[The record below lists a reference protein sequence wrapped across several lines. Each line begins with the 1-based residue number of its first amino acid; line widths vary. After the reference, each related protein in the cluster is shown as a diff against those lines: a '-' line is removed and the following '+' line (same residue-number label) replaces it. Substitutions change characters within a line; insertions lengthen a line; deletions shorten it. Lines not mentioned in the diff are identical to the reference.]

1 MRLVD
6 DDGEALALALD
17 LLVDHGELLQGRD
30 DETSAA
36 VDGVPQVGR
45 GLVLA
50 DGHDRAYGVVEARD
64 GLLQLAVEHSAVG
77 DDDHGVEQRGVIHEE
92 GCQAIGRPG
101 DAVRLARPR
110 RMLHKVVLARP
121 VRAHVSDDLTHG
133 VELVV
138 TGEDDALLLAL
149 HLVAA
154 RIDLCLFLDLQVE
167 ELVDD
172 VEQAVLL

>member
-1 MRLVD
+1 
-6 DDGEALALALD
+6 
-17 LLVDHGELLQGRD
+17 
-30 DETSAA
+30 
-36 VDGVPQVGR
+36 
-45 GLVLA
+45 
-50 DGHDRAYGVVEARD
+50 
-64 GLLQLAVEHSAVG
+64 
-77 DDDHGVEQRGVIHEE
+77 
-92 GCQAIGRPG
+92 
-101 DAVRLARPR
+101 
-110 RMLHKVVLARP
+110 MLHKVVLARP